1 MSSNIPVA
9 RQIAW
14 ISILPQLAFM
24 LLLIFLW
31 YFVYP
36 RMAVNL
42 GVITYLILSISLRNL
57 IPKDHKNGMRYI
69 AQSDYSHAIHHFKK
83 SYDFFQ
89 KYKWV
94 DEYRYLTLFSS
105 SKICY
110 REMALN
116 NIAFCYAQ
124 TGNATEAK
132 VYYEKTLSEFPD
144 SYLAKSA
151 LKMIETFDQ
160 KQVS

>member
-57 IPKDHKNGMRYI
+57 IPKDHKNGMKSI
-69 AQSDYSHAIHHFKK
+69 AQNDYSYAIHHFQK
-83 SYDFFQ
+83 SYDYFQ
-89 KYKWV
+89 KYKWI
-94 DEYRYLTLFSS
+94 DEYRYLIVFSS
-105 SKICY
+105 SKISY

-124 TGNATEAK
+124 TGNAAEARA
-132 VYYEKTLSEFPD
+132 YYEKTLIEFPD